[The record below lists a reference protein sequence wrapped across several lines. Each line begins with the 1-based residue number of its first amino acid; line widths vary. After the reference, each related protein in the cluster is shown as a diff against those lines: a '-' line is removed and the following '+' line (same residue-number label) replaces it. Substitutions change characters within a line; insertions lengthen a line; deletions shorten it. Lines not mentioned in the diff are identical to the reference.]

1 MVYEPYEPLSTF
13 MYLYDHVRVEN
24 KLETNLFYQ
33 SEQKDNIFELQKKIK
48 TIKTNL
54 QNCE

>member
-1 MVYEPYEPLSTF
+1 MVYEPYEPLCTF

-33 SEQKDNIFELQKKIK
+33 SEQKDNIFQLQKKIK